1 VAHSHERVRWRTEA
15 WVREGSVIADRYRL
29 ERLLVRHGTHRIFE
43 GTDLE
48 YDAPVALKLSTPST
62 GYFELLARVNR
73 AVQVGRE
80 LDRASPGVVRSLEGG
95 EVDDS
100 LFVVMDFVPQ
110 SEALELTQG
119 SMEDRLARFR
129 RAALLIR
136 ELHTLRIV
144 HRDVRPDQF
153 MVGST
158 GRVFVSGFGM
168 AKSLDDRLDDEDVGR
183 SALSLGLPYAYL
195 APELLANAPVDPAM
209 DVYGLGVMLFE
220 LLTGELPYG
229 GPPDDV
235 AGAHKEVLEG
245 YLDPPTPSAVRPSI
259 PPGLDEV
266 CLWATHV
273 DPLQRF
279 ATVDE
284 FLTALDEVSGT
295 DRVQRAKSSGSHSP
309 PLRRAPPPPVN
320 PRISERMRRA
330 PAPPP
335 AARASAPT
343 ETLSAAPHPEIET
356 KAKAPAPPPR
366 EVDPLTKNLVI
377 MRRTLPSIAGAVS
390 LQLQRRE
397 VKFVYFGADEEISGT
412 VALSM
417 RIPETEAR
425 YAYLEQR
432 VTLDL
437 ELVEAEPS
445 PRAAL
450 LLAAN
455 TVNRYAPG
463 LRCSFDHERLR
474 FRREILLG
482 EDAPLEPDDLQRQV
496 DLLLAVWP
504 AVFAALR
511 DVQEGQPWN
520 EALGFLVKPRVP
532 DPERQESLRHMLTT
546 EGYVLEESEPGRLLV
561 GADQEQVELVAT
573 PQQVLGTLLV
583 RSWPCPPA
591 EMKSLKKRKEA
602 PQIEALLDELNSKNQ
617 DSFYTLAW
625 DAKRGVIAQAALSEP
640 AFVAGRLDQFLS
652 LLRQASELKFT
663 SLPAPGEAAKP
674 KKKSWLPWRK

>member
-1 VAHSHERVRWRTEA
+1 M
-15 WVREGSVIADRYRL
+15 REGSVIGDRYRL
-29 ERLLVRHGTHRIFE
+29 ERLLVRQGTHRIFE

-48 YDAPVALKLSTPST
+48 YDAPVAVKLSSPTT

-73 AVQVGRE
+73 SVQVGRE
-80 LDRASPGVVRSLEGG
+80 LDRASPGVVRALEGG

-100 LFVVMDFVPQ
+100 LFVIMDFVPQ

-119 SMEDRLARFR
+119 SMEDRLTRFR

-153 MVGST
+153 MIGST
-158 GRVFVSGFGM
+158 GRVFVSGFGA

-183 SALSLGLPYAYL
+183 SALALGLPYAYL
-195 APELLANAPVDPAM
+195 APELLTNGPVDPAM

-235 AGAHKEVLEG
+235 IAAHKEVLEG
-245 YLDPPTPSAVRPSI
+245 YLEPPTPSAVRPSI

-284 FLTALDEVSGT
+284 FLTSLDEVSGT
-295 DRVQRAKSSGSHSP
+295 DRVRRAQSSGSHAP
-309 PLRRAPPPPVN
+309 PLRRAPPPPVD
-320 PRISERMRRA
+320 PRVSDRMRRVA
-330 PAPPP
+330 PEPPP
-335 AARASAPT
+335 QPSQPPT
-343 ETLSAAPHPEIET
+343 EPPATRPEIQT
-356 KAKAPAPPPR
+356 QPKAPAPPPR

-390 LQLQRRE
+390 LQLERRE
-397 VKFVYFGADEEISGT
+397 VKFVYFSADQEISGT

-417 RIPETEAR
+417 RVPEAEAR

-437 ELVEAEPS
+437 DAVEAEPS

-474 FRREILLG
+474 FRREVLLG
-482 EDAPLEPDDLQRQV
+482 DDAPLEPDDLQRQV
-496 DLLLAVWP
+496 DLLLAIWP

-520 EALGFLVKPRVP
+520 EALGFLVKPRLP

-546 EGYVLEESEPGRLLV
+546 EGYVLEEPEPGRLVV
-561 GADQEQVELVAT
+561 GAGEERVELVAT
-573 PQQVLGTLLV
+573 PQQVLAKLLV
-583 RSWPCPPA
+583 RPWTCPA
-591 EMKSLKKRKEA
+591 SETKALKKRKEA
-602 PQIEALLDELNSKNQ
+602 PQIEALLDELNTKNQ
-617 DSFYTLAW
+617 DCFYTLAW

-652 LLRQASELKFT
+652 LLREASSLEFS
-663 SLPAPGEAAKP
+663 SLPAPGEEGKA
-674 KKKSWLPWRK
+674 KKKSWLPWRR

>member
-1 VAHSHERVRWRTEA
+1 M
-15 WVREGSVIADRYRL
+15 REGSVIADRYRL

-48 YDAPVALKLSTPST
+48 YDAPVALKLATPST

-73 AVQVGRE
+73 AVQIGRE
-80 LDRASPGVVRSLEGG
+80 LDRASPGVVRALEGG

-119 SMEDRLARFR
+119 SMEDRLSRFR
-129 RAALLIR
+129 RAALLVR

-144 HRDVRPDQF
+144 HRDVRPDTF
-153 MVGST
+153 MIGST
-158 GRVFVSGFGM
+158 GRVFVSGFGS

-183 SALSLGLPYAYL
+183 SALALGLPYAYL
-195 APELLANAPVDPAM
+195 APEVLTNGPVDPAM

-235 AGAHKEVLEG
+235 VATHKEVLEG
-245 YLDPPTPSAVRPSI
+245 YLDPPTPSAIRPSI

-266 CLWATHV
+266 CVWATHV

-295 DRVQRAKSSGSHSP
+295 DRVRRAQSSGSHSP

-320 PRISERMRRA
+320 PRVSDRMRRV
-330 PAPPP
+330 APPP
-335 AARASAPT
+335 PSDRNPIPAEATAPR
-343 ETLSAAPHPEIET
+343 PEIET
-356 KAKAPAPPPR
+356 KPKAPAPPPR
-366 EVDPLTKNLVI
+366 EVDPLTKHLVI
-377 MRRTLPSIAGAVS
+377 LRRTLPSIAGAVS
-390 LQLQRRE
+390 LQLERRE
-397 VKFVYFGADEEISGT
+397 VKFVYFSADQEISGT

-417 RIPETEAR
+417 RVPQPESR
-425 YAYLEQR
+425 FAYLEQR
-432 VTLDL
+432 VTLDMD
-437 ELVEAEPS
+437 LVEAEPS

-463 LRCSFDHERLR
+463 LRCSFDSERLR
-474 FRREILLG
+474 FRREVLLG
-482 EDAPLEPDDLQRQV
+482 PEAPLEPDDLQRQV
-496 DLLLAVWP
+496 DLLLAIWP

-546 EGYVLEESEPGRLLV
+546 EGYVLEEPEPGQLLV
-561 GADQEQVELVAT
+561 GAGDEQVELVAT
-573 PQQVLGTLLV
+573 PQQVLATILV
-583 RSWPCPPA
+583 RPWTCPPA
-591 EMKSLKKRKEA
+591 ETKSLKKRKEA

-617 DSFYTLAW
+617 ESFYTLAW
-625 DAKRGVIAQAALSEP
+625 DAKRGVIAQASLSEP
-640 AFVAGRLDQFLS
+640 AFVASRLDLFLG
-652 LLRQASELKFT
+652 LLRQANQLKFS
-663 SLPAPGEAAKP
+663 SLPAPGEEEKP
-674 KKKSWLPWRK
+674 KKKSWLPWRR